1 MWPTLSINDLS
12 SVCKAGK
19 NWFRYTLTT
28 SSARRIF
35 GSPRKSITKFICELD
50 LPQLSVR
57 QILNATEPCRHQ
69 VRNVQGLRLVPSVWK
84 WRNLKQKFVP
94 WTRSATRQY
103 SSPETTWTNT
113 TASVGYTTKSIWAF
127 RPHKRDS
134 SKTEM
139 WCAVTVLRNIG
150 FFFFTRT
157 QSMVPDSLMC

>member
-1 MWPTLSINDLS
+1 MQQLLWQYPMWPTLYINDLS
-12 SVCKAGK
+12 SVCQAGK

-28 SSARRIF
+28 SSARSIF
-35 GSPRKSITKFICELD
+35 GSPRKSITKFICELH

-84 WRNLKQKFVP
+84 WRNLNQKFVP

-113 TASVGYTTKSIWAF
+113 TAFFGCTKNLYEPLGHTREAVPKLKWSV
-127 RPHKRDS
+127 
-134 SKTEM
+134 
-139 WCAVTVLRNIG
+139 L
-150 FFFFTRT
+150 
-157 QSMVPDSLMC
+157 